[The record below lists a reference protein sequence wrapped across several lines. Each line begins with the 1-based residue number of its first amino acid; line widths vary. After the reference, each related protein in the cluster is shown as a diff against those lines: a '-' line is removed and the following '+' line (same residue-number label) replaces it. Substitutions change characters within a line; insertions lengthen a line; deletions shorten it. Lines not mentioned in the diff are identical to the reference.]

1 MSGTQTLPRPSNAP
15 RAVRSPAVPAI
26 VLAATLAFAALI
38 AQSSLVL
45 NWPLATGLGLRIVE
59 SLAWLAGALLLI
71 RLVDALVWERLVLH
85 LAGIRMPHLLRQ
97 FVAVLLFIL
106 SMAAM
111 LNQAWDLSIATVLA
125 TTGVLGLVLGLALR
139 PVLTDLF
146 CGIAL
151 NVEQPFRMGDFVSLR
166 MRGQREPILGIVRE
180 VNWRATRVL
189 TPEDNL
195 ISVPNSVVAAA
206 VVENLS
212 FPSPVSEQEVDI
224 VLDWSIRSALIEQV
238 LTAAVTEAWV
248 LGATAGDK
256 PPKLRISRL
265 DGSGATYKIV
275 YLLDPRRKPKGPAKH
290 ALLSSVQKH
299 LRFAGLQP
307 VQVLALGS
315 PTGAPVQ
322 RPIDHD
328 LEADRRH
335 ALEQVDL
342 LAVLHPEERAALSAG
357 VRVHR
362 TAAGHAVVRDG
373 DAGSSMFVVA
383 AGVLEVLVTRAGDT
397 QPQRVGVL
405 GPGALFGEMSM
416 LTGAPRSATVRTLVP
431 SVLYEVTHEQMA
443 ALLSTRP
450 GLAEALSEVV
460 AAHQRR
466 DAARKSTEPENEA
479 AEAKTQTLAGQIA
492 ARIRRFFGH

>member
-1 MSGTQTLPRPSNAP
+1 MARPGDAP
-15 RAVRSPAVPAI
+15 PAARSPVVPAI
-26 VLAATLAFAALI
+26 FLAAILAVAALI
-38 AQSSLVL
+38 AQSGLAA
-45 NWPLATGLGLRIVE
+45 NWPRATGLGLRIVE
-59 SLAWLAGALLLI
+59 SLAWLAGSVLLI
-71 RLVDALVWERLVLH
+71 RLVDALIWERLVLH
-85 LAGIRMPHLLRQ
+85 LAGVRMPRLLRQ

-166 MRGQREPILGIVRE
+166 MRGQRDPILGIVRE

-212 FPSPVSEQEVDI
+212 FPSPVSEQEIDI
-224 VLDWSIRSALIEQV
+224 VLDWSVRSALIEEV

-248 LGATAGDK
+248 LGATAGEK

-299 LRFAGLQP
+299 LRCAGLQP
-307 VQVLALGS
+307 VPVLQQGLAS
-315 PTGAPVQ
+315 GAQVQ

-328 LEADRRH
+328 SEADRRH

-342 LAVLHPEERAALSAG
+342 LAVLNPVELAALSAG

-362 TAAGHAVVRDG
+362 VAAGHAVVRDG
-373 DAGSSMFVVA
+373 AAGSSMFVVA
-383 AGVLEVLVTRAGDT
+383 AGVLEVLVTRVGDT
-397 QPQRVGVL
+397 QPQRVAAL

-450 GLAEALSEVV
+450 GLAEALSQVV

-466 DAARKSTEPENEA
+466 DAARNAVETQDDA
-479 AEAKTQTLAGQIA
+479 AEAKTQTLAEHIA